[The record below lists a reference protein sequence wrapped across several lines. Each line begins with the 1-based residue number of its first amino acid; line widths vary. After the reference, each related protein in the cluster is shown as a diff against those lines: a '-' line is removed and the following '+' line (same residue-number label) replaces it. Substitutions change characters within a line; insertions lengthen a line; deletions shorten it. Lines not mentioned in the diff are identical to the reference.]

1 MVNNKIN
8 FIVKQLG
15 VKQLDVDQFGTLIV
29 SMNTNGEKVTKQND
43 HLILA
48 QIY

>member
-8 FIVKQLG
+8 FIVKQLGVKQLG

-29 SMNTNGEKVTKQND
+29 SMNTNGEKLQNKTTT
-43 HLILA
+43 
-48 QIY
+48 